1 MFWAK
6 CIEVLG
12 LEPEIRTGT
21 CPGDYIWGDG
31 FEIETLINMRIA
43 AAGLAVSE
51 VASYEHARIHGVS
64 NLNAFTDGMRVL
76 RTILSG
82 ARVLSGARAIPA
94 TTFMMLRAGILRRI

>member
-12 LEPEIRTGT
+12 LEPEIRAGA

-43 AAGLAVSE
+43 AAGLAGSE

-64 NLNAFTDGMRVL
+64 NLDAFTDECGSCAPSCR
-76 RTILSG
+76 SD
-82 ARVLSGARAIPA
+82 AVLSGARAIPA
-94 TTFMMLRAGILRRI
+94 TTFMMLRAEILRRI